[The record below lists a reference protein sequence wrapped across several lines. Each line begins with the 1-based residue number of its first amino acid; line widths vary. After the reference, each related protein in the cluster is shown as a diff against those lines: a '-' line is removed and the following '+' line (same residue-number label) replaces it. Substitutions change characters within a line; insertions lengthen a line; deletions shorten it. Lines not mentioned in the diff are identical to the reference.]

1 MGLRQKINDAL
12 KTAMRERDK
21 ARLST
26 LRLVSAAIKD
36 RDIELRGQ
44 GDDVTLSEDDILMIL
59 GKMVKQRRESARAYE
74 EGGRLEMAEKE
85 RQEIG
90 VIEEFMPRKLS
101 DEETRAAVQAAIDA
115 TGAQSIRDMGKVMGA
130 LKGRYNGQMD
140 FGQVGPMVREHLG

>member
-12 KTAMRERDK
+12 KTAMRERDT

-26 LRLVSAAIKD
+26 LRLISAAIKD
-36 RDIELRGQ
+36 RDIELRGR
-44 GDDVTLSEDDILMIL
+44 GDDAALSEDDILAIL

-85 RQEIG
+85 RQEIS

-130 LKGRYNGQMD
+130 LKGRYNGRMD

>member
-1 MGLRQKINDAL
+1 MGLRQKINEAL
-12 KTAMRERDK
+12 KNAMRERDK

-26 LRLVSAAIKD
+26 LRLVNAALKD

-44 GDDVTLSEDDILMIL
+44 GDDATLSEDDILVIL

-101 DEETRAAVQAAIDA
+101 DEETRAAVQAAISA

-130 LKGRYNGQMD
+130 LKGQYNGQMD
-140 FGQVGPMVREHLG
+140 FGQVGPMVRERLG